1 MQQIMERELERQR
14 QQEILER
21 EKVQLR
27 LNIEQKKQADL
38 DEQHLK
44 EQRVHALMQEM
55 EASNKIGMQKRLD
68 RQEEEKRQEAEII
81 AF

>member
-1 MQQIMERELERQR
+1 M
-14 QQEILER
+14 
-21 EKVQLR
+21 QLR

-38 DEQHLK
+38 DEQRQK

-55 EASNKIGMQKRLD
+55 EASNRIGMQKRLD

-81 AF
+81 AFQ

>member
-1 MQQIMERELERQR
+1 
-14 QQEILER
+14 
-21 EKVQLR
+21 
-27 LNIEQKKQADL
+27 
-38 DEQHLK
+38 
-44 EQRVHALMQEM
+44 MQEM

>member
-1 MQQIMERELERQR
+1 
-14 QQEILER
+14 
-21 EKVQLR
+21 VQLR

-38 DEQHLK
+38 DEQRQK

-55 EASNKIGMQKRLD
+55 EASNRIGMQKRLD

-81 AF
+81 AFQ

>member
-1 MQQIMERELERQR
+1 
-14 QQEILER
+14 
-21 EKVQLR
+21 VQLR

-68 RQEEEKRQEAEII
+68 R
-81 AF
+81 

>member
-1 MQQIMERELERQR
+1 M
-14 QQEILER
+14 
-21 EKVQLR
+21 QLR

-38 DEQHLK
+38 DEQRQK

-55 EASNKIGMQKRLD
+55 EASNRIGMQKRLD